1 MKHLALLLCL
11 PCLALA
17 KPPSKP
23 VPVPDDVR
31 VEKDV
36 SYLPSERK
44 EKADLYY
51 PKAAS
56 GGMKLPAIVF
66 IHGGGFND
74 GDKARQRE
82 VSICSDLARGGY
94 VAMSINYKLW
104 NSGVKH
110 PTWPQC
116 VYDAK
121 TAVRWL
127 RKNAAQVGIDPDRIG
142 AIGGS
147 AGGNLA
153 SMLAVTGPADGL
165 DPKEPMG
172 DVSARVSCA
181 VDLYGAV
188 DLPNYHDMKM
198 FLKTR
203 AEDAAVYAKA
213 SPINYC
219 DKSDPPMLLI
229 HGTADEVVNHSQSV
243 TFAEKLKAAGVQHEL
258 ISIPDAPHSFDL
270 HPAQRDIR
278 EVVLGFFDKHLKS
291 SKP

>member
-1 MKHLALLLCL
+1 MKPLTLLLCL

-17 KPPSKP
+17 KPPSQP
-23 VPVPDDVR
+23 VPVPDDIR

-36 SYLPSERK
+36 SYLANDRK
-44 EKADLYY
+44 EKADLYF
-51 PKAAS
+51 PKTIAA
-56 GGMKLPAIVF
+56 GEKLPAIVF

-104 NSGVKH
+104 NKGVKH
-110 PTWPQC
+110 PTWPQS

-127 RKNAAQVGIDPDRIG
+127 RKNAATIGINPDRIG

-165 DPKEPMG
+165 DPKEPLVPFEFWGPTCDSIDHMKGPFLLPASVREG
-172 DVSARVSCA
+172 DYIEIGNIGAYGRA
-181 VDLYGAV
+181 LATRFNGYGA
-188 DLPNYHDMKM
+188 YHDVILQDEPMYSIY
-198 FLKTR
+198 LEEQAR
-203 AEDAAVYAKA
+203 IASKA
-213 SPINYC
+213 
-219 DKSDPPMLLI
+219 
-229 HGTADEVVNHSQSV
+229 
-243 TFAEKLKAAGVQHEL
+243 
-258 ISIPDAPHSFDL
+258 
-270 HPAQRDIR
+270 
-278 EVVLGFFDKHLKS
+278 
-291 SKP
+291 

>member
-1 MKHLALLLCL
+1 MKPLTLLLCL

-17 KPPSKP
+17 KPPSQP
-23 VPVPDDVR
+23 VPVPDDIR

-36 SYLPSERK
+36 SYLANDRK
-44 EKADLYY
+44 EKADLYF
-51 PKAAS
+51 PKTIAA
-56 GGMKLPAIVF
+56 GEKLPAIVF

-104 NSGVKH
+104 NKGVKH
-110 PTWPQC
+110 PTWPQS

-127 RKNAAQVGIDPDRIG
+127 RKNAATIGINPDRIG

-165 DPKEPMG
+165 DPKEPLG

-203 AEDAAVYAKA
+203 AEDAAVYAKG

-219 DKSDPPMLLI
+219 DKHDPPMLLI
-229 HGTADEVVNHSQSV
+229 HGTADEVVDHSQSA
-243 TFAEKLKAAGVQHEL
+243 TFAAKLKAAGVEHEFV
-258 ISIPDAPHSFDL
+258 SIPGAPHSFDL

-278 EVVLGFFDKHLKS
+278 DLVLGFFDKHLKAT
-291 SKP
+291 P